1 MRLPRLFGTGRDDS
15 GGPLRLF
22 LHIGMNKA
30 GSTAIQAALADN
42 APRLKRHGLLYPET
56 GRIRA
61 EAHYLL
67 SQVLGFSHRLSK
79 AALEAGIESTLEPRI
94 REEARRARCAEVV
107 MSSEAFVIPG
117 DIARVKAFFA
127 GWDCRIVLYLR
138 RHDHWWAS
146 SYSQGV
152 ASVEAPPWESGFESY
167 LAVQRRRP
175 DKGSYRLLIEA
186 WAEHFGERNLI
197 VRPYEREQNQP
208 NIVADFLQ
216 AIGHPALAAELGGEL
231 PLRNESLGER
241 ELLLIDAIQRA
252 GLDKHLRK
260 QLVGCIRQR
269 KGQRKGQGFV
279 SPALRRELV
288 EENLADYAW
297 IARRFLGRG
306 DGRLFL
312 EPLPDP
318 EAPWSAPEPL
328 AMRELIEAIAAPAAG
343 EPGRAQGFRGRS
355 TRKRAP

>member
-1 MRLPRLFGTGRDDS
+1 MRLPRLFGTGRADT

-30 GSTAIQAALADN
+30 GSTAIQHALATQ
-42 APRLKRHGLLYPET
+42 AARLKRHGLLYPET

-67 SQVLGFSHRLSK
+67 TQVLGFSHRLSK
-79 AALEAGIESTLEPRI
+79 AAREPGIDASLEPRI
-94 REEARRARCAEVV
+94 REEARRARCAQVV

-117 DIARVKAFFA
+117 DVARVKAFFA

-152 ASVEAPPWESGFESY
+152 ASVEAPTWESGFEHY

-175 DKGSYRLLIEA
+175 DKGNYRLLIET
-186 WAEHFGERNLI
+186 WARHFGEQNLI
-197 VRPYEREQNQP
+197 VRPYERAQNQP
-208 NIVADFLQ
+208 NIAADFLQ
-216 AIGHPALAAELGGEL
+216 AIGHPVLAAEFGGEL
-231 PLRNESLGER
+231 PARNESLGER

-252 GLDKHLRK
+252 GLEKALRK
-260 QLVGCIRQR
+260 RLVAHVRAR
-269 KGQRKGQGFV
+269 RGQQKGQGFIP
-279 SPALRRELV
+279 PALRRELV
-288 EENLADYAW
+288 EEHLADYAW
-297 IARRFLGRG
+297 IARRFLGRE

-318 EAPWSAPEPL
+318 AAPWSPPEPL
-328 AMRELIEAIAAPAAG
+328 AMRELIEAIAGAQAPG
-343 EPGRAQGFRGRS
+343 
-355 TRKRAP
+355 T